1 MDSAAC
7 GGGRPQPSW
16 YGAGVLVRKD
26 VVGEGS
32 DVSASRRSPAQ
43 RRKRRLWR
51 GILAGLASIAAVVAV
66 GLPLYVFPPVS
77 SPEPP
82 DVVFVMGPPDQWRLD
97 WAQQLLAEGTAG
109 ALMISTPDPD
119 TGGLCGADEPYPVE
133 CARPEPFTT
142 RGEARWL
149 RSEMVARGWSR
160 AIVITVTPHVSRT
173 RVVFD
178 RCIPSGVQVVGR
190 STGLNLAKWAYQYL
204 YQTAGFIKVALNPG
218 C

>member
-1 MDSAAC
+1 
-7 GGGRPQPSW
+7 
-16 YGAGVLVRKD
+16 
-26 VVGEGS
+26 
-32 DVSASRRSPAQ
+32 VSASRQSPAQ

-51 GILAGLASIAAVVAV
+51 GILAGLASIAAVVAA

-77 SPEPP
+77 SPEPA
-82 DVVFVMGPPDQWRLD
+82 DVVFVIGPPDQWRLD

-119 TGGLCGADEPYPVE
+119 TGSLCGTDEPDTVE

-149 RSEMVARGWSR
+149 RSEMAARGWSR
-160 AIVITVTPHVSRT
+160 AIVITATPHVSRA
-173 RVVFD
+173 RVIFD

-190 STGLNLAKWAYQYL
+190 STGLNPAKWAYQYL
-204 YQTAGFIKVALNPG
+204 YQTAGFLKMAFNPG